1 MADQQKTTAKPEQ
14 GPPTPSNP
22 EQGPPTP
29 ANAPAPET
37 ASPIAPPKPAPTI
50 DELKIKLNAMV
61 DAGNFGS
68 DFATLSKTLA
78 SAHAKIEADQRD
90 ATQIALKEV
99 TNRVQSAIVKAI
111 EPFLAEIDAKGG
123 DGVWF
128 VSDWGEAL
136 IETRMM
142 KARPATKKSS
152 SGGSGGGG
160 KKFSIST
167 DELLKEHGHKEYK
180 DGVSY
185 QQAYDAD
192 TGGNARYQVRVK
204 LLKEAGL
211 TG

>member
-14 GPPTPSNP
+14 A
-22 EQGPPTP
+22 PPTP

-50 DELKIKLNAMV
+50 DELKAKIKAMV
-61 DAGNFGS
+61 DANNFGS
-68 DFATLSKTLA
+68 DFAALSKQLA
-78 SAHAKIEADQRD
+78 GAQASIEAAEREAKQL
-90 ATQIALKEV
+90 ALKEI
-99 TNRVQSAIVKAI
+99 TDKVQNAIVEAI
-111 EPFLAEIDAKGG
+111 KPFLAEIETKGG

-142 KARPATKKSS
+142 KARPAAPKKTGG
-152 SGGSGGGG
+152 GGSGGGG
-160 KKFSIST
+160 KKFNIST
-167 DELLKEHGHKEYK
+167 EELLKEHGHKQYK
-180 DGVSY
+180 DDGTTY